1 MTVMSDKKNNK
12 LHKKVVLD
20 FIKYIILIAAS
31 FVAATKIYYVSFLG
45 ALLFI
50 DMFTR
55 RFALKVKLLHAAIV
69 FVTAL
74 IFVNLT

>member
-1 MTVMSDKKNNK
+1 MTVMSDRKSND

-20 FIKYIILIAAS
+20 FIKYSILIAAS
-31 FVAATKIYYVSFLG
+31 FVAATRIYYVSFLG

-55 RFALKVKLLHAAIV
+55 RFAVKVKLLHAAIV

-74 IFVNLT
+74 VFVNLT

>member
-1 MTVMSDKKNNK
+1 MTVMSDKKSNY

-20 FIKYIILIAAS
+20 FIKYSILIAAS
-31 FVAATKIYYVSFLG
+31 FVAATRLYYVSFLG
-45 ALLFI
+45 ALLFV

-55 RFALKVKLLHAAIV
+55 RFAVKVKLLHAAIV

-74 IFVNLT
+74 VFVNLT

>member
-1 MTVMSDKKNNK
+1 MTVMSNN
-12 LHKKVVLD
+12 LHKEVVLD

-31 FVAATKIYYVSFLG
+31 FIVATRIYYVSFIG
-45 ALLFI
+45 ALFFI

-55 RFALKVKLLHAAIV
+55 RFAIKVKLLHATIV
-69 FVTAL
+69 FVTSL

>member
-1 MTVMSDKKNNK
+1 MSDKKSNH

-31 FVAATKIYYVSFLG
+31 FVAATRLYYVSFLG
-45 ALLFI
+45 ALLFV

-55 RFALKVKLLHAAIV
+55 RFAMKVKLLHAAIV

-74 IFVNLT
+74 VFVNLT